1 MTQGQQVNLCSQ
13 GTELTQSRLLSLSL
27 AFLLGPVS
35 NVGPKVVALREALGT
50 VAVWLI
56 LLSKSSFLLGLL
68 GPPMM
73 L

>member
-27 AFLLGPVS
+27 AFLLGPVFS
-35 NVGPKVVALREALGT
+35 VGPEVLAPREALGT
-50 VAVWLI
+50 IAVQLI
-56 LLSKSSFLLGLL
+56 LLSKSPFLLGLL